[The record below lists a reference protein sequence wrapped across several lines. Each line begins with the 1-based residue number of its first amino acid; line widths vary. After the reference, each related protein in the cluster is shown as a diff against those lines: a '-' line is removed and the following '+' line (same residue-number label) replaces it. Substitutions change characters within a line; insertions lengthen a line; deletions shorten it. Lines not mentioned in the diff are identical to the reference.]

1 MRCSCPDLAA
11 AVAVCLLMGIANT
24 AAQKES
30 IVPVHQEPRHRMV
43 FESSGIRILDVQ
55 IPPGDTTLFHTHSDP
70 ILYVT
75 MSSSTTRTQS
85 LGGEWN
91 GAPAPGPA
99 ASSPFKLAPSSP
111 PGRMMSTTTY
121 AERSLTHRVSNV
133 GETLFRL
140 IATTNASPG
149 DDSTGPSL
157 GFAETPEITNRW
169 FRGYRVI
176 ANGDGASEHRHVN
189 PVNVVLVSGRASATI
204 GKATRT
210 LDQLGQFAFIEPDV
224 PHRLASVGGE
234 AQLVE
239 VEVRRPPRQ
248 DRANL
253 TAR

>member
-1 MRCSCPDLAA
+1 MRRACPDLAA
-11 AVAVCLLMGIANT
+11 AVAVGVLMGIANA
-24 AAQKES
+24 AAQKDS
-30 IVPVHQEPRHRMV
+30 VVPVHQEPRHRMV
-43 FESSGIRILDVQ
+43 FESHGVRILDVQ

-75 MSSSTTRTQS
+75 MSGATTRAQT

-99 ASSPFKLAPSSP
+99 ASGPFTLAPSSP
-111 PGRMMSTTTY
+111 PGRMMSVTIY
-121 AERSLTHRVSNV
+121 AERPLTHRVSNV
-133 GETLFRL
+133 GDTLFRL

-149 DDSTGPSL
+149 DDSTGPSP
-157 GFAETPEITNRW
+157 GFTGTPEITNRW

-176 ANGDGASEHRHVN
+176 ANGDAGSEHRHAN

-210 LDQLGQFAFIEPDV
+210 LDQLGQFAFVEPDV

-239 VEVRRPPRQ
+239 VEVRKPRKLNSQ
-248 DRANL
+248 L
-253 TAR
+253 TTRN

>member
-1 MRCSCPDLAA
+1 MRHPDLDLAA
-11 AVAVCLLMGIANT
+11 AVALCLLIGIANT
-24 AAQKES
+24 AAQKET

-43 FESSGIRILDVQ
+43 FESPGIRILDVQ

-75 MSSSTTRTQS
+75 MSGSTTRAQT

-91 GAPAPGPA
+91 GVPAPGPA
-99 ASSPFKLAPSSP
+99 ASGPFKLAPSSP

-121 AERSLTHRVSNV
+121 AERPLTHRVSNV

-140 IATTNASPG
+140 IATINASPG
-149 DDSTGPSL
+149 DDSTGPSP
-157 GFAETPEITNRW
+157 GFAGTPEIANRW

-176 ANGDGASEHRHVN
+176 ANGDAGSEHRHAN
-189 PVNVVLVSGRASATI
+189 PVNIVLVSGRASATI

-210 LDQLGQFAFIEPDV
+210 LDQPGQFAFVEPDV

-239 VEVRRPPRQ
+239 VEVRRSLRF
-248 DRANL
+248 